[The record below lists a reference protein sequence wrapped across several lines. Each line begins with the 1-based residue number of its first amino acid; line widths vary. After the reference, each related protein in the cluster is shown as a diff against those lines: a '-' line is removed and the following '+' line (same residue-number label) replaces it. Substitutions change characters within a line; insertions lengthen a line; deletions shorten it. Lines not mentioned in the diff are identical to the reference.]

1 MKHLEKE
8 TLEIIQRTKEKRRQ
22 LLKKLQSL
30 SPKKNTK
37 KQNKTHKKA
46 S

>member
-8 TLEIIQRTKEKRRQ
+8 TLEIIQKTKEKRKQ
-22 LLKKLQSL
+22 LLKKIQAL

-37 KQNKTHKKA
+37 KQPKTHKKA